1 MRTHSIMFRGWD
13 PPLRASHITTSDD
26 GIGQC
31 RRSGDFASDLRCQQ
45 QQRRRALVNSVLE
58 GADAGNMA
66 QLVAAILTVLTVA
79 WLLWQGP
86 GAFVKRQIP
95 CHRPKRRDSGG
106 RALR

>member
-1 MRTHSIMFRGWD
+1 MSAVRGFCI
-13 PPLRASHITTSDD
+13 RSSMSATTTETRP
-26 GIGQC
+26 GQ
-31 RRSGDFASDLRCQQ
+31 F
-45 QQRRRALVNSVLE
+45 VLE

-66 QLVAAILTVLTVA
+66 QLVTAILTVLTVA

>member
-1 MRTHSIMFRGWD
+1 M
-13 PPLRASHITTSDD
+13 
-26 GIGQC
+26 GQC

-95 CHRPKRRDSGG
+95 LPDSLLRLGSYGRRVMAEDAS
-106 RALR
+106 RLPRLFR